1 MTSTGNEFFMAK
13 ELDKSSNGGKCQEVQ
28 NLTSSDKLNIKVPNP
43 KKSDK
48 GQNMRRQEKLILLD
62 DKDMKSSNV
71 SGVREGFRKVDTKK
85 KLKWVYLQVFYK
97 YENINN

>member
-1 MTSTGNEFFMAK
+1 MKNLLLEKTIGKTGKKNYEYR
-13 ELDKSSNGGKCQEVQ
+13 V
-28 NLTSSDKLNIKVPNP
+28 NP
-43 KKSDK
+43 EDEKSDK

-85 KLKWVYLQVFYK
+85 
-97 YENINN
+97 N